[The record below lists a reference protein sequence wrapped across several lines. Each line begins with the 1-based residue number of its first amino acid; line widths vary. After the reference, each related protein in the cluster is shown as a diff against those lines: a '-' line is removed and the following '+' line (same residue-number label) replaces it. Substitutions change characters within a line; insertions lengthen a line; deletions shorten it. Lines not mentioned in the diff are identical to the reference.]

1 MSTMIRDW
9 PQTERP
15 REKLISHGAASLSDS
30 ELLAIFLRTGVAGR
44 SAVDLGRE
52 LVARYGGLRGLFA
65 APAERLMAERGLGPA
80 KYAQLQAVLELARRH
95 LAEQLAERDAL
106 RDPDDAARYV
116 TARLREEL
124 REVFL
129 VLFLDTRHRVIA
141 IEELA
146 HGTLDGA
153 SVYPR
158 EVLRRVMQHNAAAV
172 ILAHNHPSGVPEP
185 SAADRRLTQRLSE
198 TLKLID
204 VRVLDH
210 LIVGEGRPVSMA
222 QRGLM

>member
-9 PQTERP
+9 PQAERP
-15 REKLISHGAASLSDS
+15 REKLIQHGAASLSDS

-52 LVARYGGLRGLFA
+52 LVGRYGGLRGLFS
-65 APAERLMAERGLGPA
+65 APAEQLMAERGLGPA

-106 RDPDDAARYV
+106 NDPADAARYLS
-116 TARLREEL
+116 ARLREQP
-124 REVFL
+124 REIFV

-141 IEELA
+141 VEELA

-158 EVLRRVMQHNAAAV
+158 EVLRRVMHHNAAAV
-172 ILAHNHPSGVPEP
+172 ILGHNHPSGVPEP
-185 SAADRRLTQRLSE
+185 SAADRRLTLRLAE
-198 TLKLID
+198 TLRLID

-210 LIVGEGRPVSMA
+210 LIIGEGAPVSMA
-222 QRGLM
+222 QRGLI

>member
-15 REKLISHGAASLSDS
+15 REKLISHGATSLSDS

-185 SAADRRLTQRLSE
+185 SAADRRLTQRLGE